1 MIIEALSHSPGP
13 WKAIEGNRGWQI
25 HTDHKASKGA
35 ANVNHWIANIK
46 CESCPAHE
54 EGNALLIAAAP
65 ELLLA
70 LDELLEAYS
79 KPDERLCC
87 DGRDCGCM
95 GSTVHQQAEHYAR
108 AAIAKATGGQ

>member
-1 MIIEALSHSPGP
+1 MTDTTRQTPGP
-13 WKAIEGNRGWQI
+13 WRLTQVHTPEDAYGNWYFSIKSG
-25 HTDHKASKGA
+25 KGFHDEDEQGFELTGLINPKDA
-35 ANVNHWIANIK
+35 HIA
-46 CESCPAHE
+46 
-54 EGNALLIAAAP
+54 AAAP

-70 LDELLEAYS
+70 IEELLNAYS

-108 AAIAKATGGQ
+108 VAVAKARGAA